1 MKKTIILFVVFLF
14 CAQTQAQEN
23 YPALGLC
30 TGNAVRLREAPGTSS
45 KILGKVDSYQELVLT
60 GERRVKGELWYC
72 ADNPFDDGSAWISGR
87 YIDKSNGDP
96 AFRTAL
102 NVRLSFGSTP
112 KKTRMIFGRPS
123 NSEREK
129 FFFDPAQKNFTRE
142 VLTYPAFTV
151 SFTEGSITRVEVTKK
166 GYPFGEI
173 QVGEAMQIV
182 LDTLGK
188 PASSKSNLYY
198 YEISPVESLTFIYES
213 DRNHVDRVTRMC
225 WEKYIDA

>member
-1 MKKTIILFVVFLF
+1 MKKTIILFALLLFVVSAF
-14 CAQTQAQEN
+14 AQEK
-23 YPALGLC
+23 YPALGVC
-30 TGNAVRLREAPGTSS
+30 TGNGVRLREAPGTSS

-60 GERRVKGELWYC
+60 GERRVKSELWYC
-72 ADNPFDDGSAWISGR
+72 ADNPFDDGEVWISGR
-87 YIDKSNGDP
+87 YVDKRDGDS

-102 NVRLSFGSTP
+102 NIRLSFGSTP

-129 FFFDPAQKNFTRE
+129 FFFDPAQKNLTRE

-151 SFTEGSITRVEVTKK
+151 SFTEGNITRVEVTKK
-166 GYPFGEI
+166 GYSFGEI

-188 PASSKSNLYY
+188 PASSKSNLFY
-198 YEISPVESLTFIYES
+198 YEISPVESLTFVYES
-213 DRNHVDRVTRMC
+213 DREHVDRVTRMC
-225 WEKYIDA
+225 WEKYTDA